1 MMRAGLLS
9 IVIALGA
16 CGDTGQVRVRYPMVA
31 ESDGAAFTTPSGWAV
46 ALTEARLGFG
56 PVYFC
61 ASEQANAALCPVAVN
76 ELAAGVEVDLTAA
89 GPQPLGDVAGTNGTI
104 RSVALDYGVTWF
116 TTERQPTALAAAPDG
131 VSAVLAGAAVK
142 GARTLPFRI
151 RVTVAPQF
159 AGTSSIA
166 YRTDGTVTRA
176 TSGVTAHFTPAR
188 LFDDVDFDAL
198 ATRTPDGATAT
209 LAPTDADALSI
220 TARLQTAAAPTFTW

>member
-1 MMRAGLLS
+1 MMRAAFLS
-9 IVIALGA
+9 IVIALVA

-31 ESDGAAFTTPSGWAV
+31 ESEGASFTTPSGWAV

-61 ASEQANAALCPVAVN
+61 ASEQASAELCPVAVN

-89 GPQPLGDVAGTNGTI
+89 GPQPLGDVTGTNGSI

-131 VSAVLAGAAVK
+131 VSAILAGTAAK
-142 GARTLPFRI
+142 AGRNLPFHI
-151 RVTVAPQF
+151 RVVVAPQF
-159 AGTSSIA
+159 AGTSSVA
-166 YRTDGTVTRA
+166 YRTDGTISRT
-176 TSGVTAHFTPAR
+176 TSAVTARFTPAR

-198 ATRTPDGATAT
+198 AARTPDGATAT
-209 LAPTDADALSI
+209 LAPTDPDALTI